1 MMMTKE
7 DVCLGPWRLCKCVS
21 RAWSKDFKMLSWM
34 RTHAPG
40 VKDCNSKRRVVKKA
54 PECDANGDA
63 DEVVR
68 VKLDRTLAHFFTH
81 THFHSDG
88 ALL

>member
-40 VKDCNSKRRVVKKA
+40 VKDCSSKRRVVKTCWHA
-54 PECDANGDA
+54 MRM
-63 DEVVR
+63 VMR
-68 VKLDRTLAHFFTH
+68 MKL
-81 THFHSDG
+81 
-88 ALL
+88 